1 MVRRGGCLGGVVVV
15 AVLLLAVGASMSEN
29 PSDSLSASPAS
40 PELMRV
46 CRCSGELEEAEKED
60 AEEGKNTLVHRTT
73 NKCPL
78 RLEIWVTQVR
88 FLDSSK
94 VLLELT

>member
-1 MVRRGGCLGGVVVV
+1 MSFVCAFFPKKECYSVIHHLILTCFSSVMVRRGGCLGGVVVV

-60 AEEGKNTLVHRTT
+60 AEEGEEHSGR
-73 NKCPL
+73 
-78 RLEIWVTQVR
+78 
-88 FLDSSK
+88 
-94 VLLELT
+94 